1 MVGVPLDL
9 LWFESLSIIM
19 GENNNKK
26 QIKKKK
32 IQKKKRQSRKHEETE
47 RSRRDFWRLCDPWP
61 LS

>member
-26 QIKKKK
+26 KIK
-32 IQKKKRQSRKHEETE
+32 KKKRQSRKHEETE
-47 RSRRDFWRLCDPWP
+47 RSRRDFWRPCNPWP
-61 LS
+61 LP